1 MENQYLLLVSVLLG
15 MTVGAVVYGVA
26 ATIVSIWSG
35 EPEAA
40 GDARRDSLLFLILRP
55 IAKRIENSKGDAK
68 ELAECRRLLDA
79 AGPFWGGMSAAEVLA
94 VRYLML
100 PLGILWGAVIGGA
113 LELGGLVMLALGLAA
128 ALILRMLPVD
138 ALKRQADRRRRSF
151 MKQLPGALD
160 MLLIA
165 GRAGMDLRNAI
176 LYLADHYIPGAV
188 SEELQRVR
196 RDLAFGASLSDAL
209 MEMAGRLGVT
219 ELTSLVVALTQSLET
234 GTSISDTLSV
244 FTSDLRRRRLLG
256 AKEEAQTATVK
267 IAFPMLLLIIPG
279 IFIVLLGPVLLKLI
293 HSVFSGV

>member
-1 MENQYLLLVSVLLG
+1 MENQYLLLASVLLG

-26 ATIVSIWSG
+26 AKIVSIWSG

-100 PLGILWGAVIGGA
+100 PLGILWSAVIGGA

-234 GTSISDTLSV
+234 GTSMSV

-279 IFIVLLGPVLLKLI
+279 IFIVLLGPVRLKLI

>member
-1 MENQYLLLVSVLLG
+1 MENQYLLLASVLLG
-15 MTVGAVVYGVA
+15 LTVGAVVYGGA
-26 ATIVSIWSG
+26 AKMISAWSG
-35 EPEAA
+35 DAETPE
-40 GDARRDSLLFLILRP
+40 DSRKDSLLFQILRP
-55 IAKRIENSKGDAK
+55 IAKWIEKNGGHAK
-68 ELAECRRLLDA
+68 DLAECRRLLEA

-100 PLGILWGAVIGGA
+100 PLGVLWGAVIGGA

-128 ALILRMLPVD
+128 ALILWMLPLD
-138 ALKRQADRRRRSF
+138 SLKRQAEHRRKNF

-196 RDLAFGASLSDAL
+196 RELLFGSSLSDAL
-209 MEMAGRLGVT
+209 MRMAERLEVT
-219 ELTSLVVALTQSLET
+219 ELTSLAVALTQSLET

-244 FTSDLRRRRLLG
+244 FTADLRRKRLLG

-293 HSVFSGV
+293 HSVFSGM

>member
-26 ATIVSIWSG
+26 AKIVSIWSG

-219 ELTSLVVALTQSLET
+219 ELTSLVVEIGRAH
-234 GTSISDTLSV
+234 V
-244 FTSDLRRRRLLG
+244 
-256 AKEEAQTATVK
+256 
-267 IAFPMLLLIIPG
+267 
-279 IFIVLLGPVLLKLI
+279 
-293 HSVFSGV
+293 

>member
-26 ATIVSIWSG
+26 AKIVSIYQ
-35 EPEAA
+35 EA
-40 GDARRDSLLFLILRP
+40 GGIPQVLSHRLCCFQSVLR
-55 IAKRIENSKGDAK
+55 
-68 ELAECRRLLDA
+68 
-79 AGPFWGGMSAAEVLA
+79 SAAESGTA
-94 VRYLML
+94 VN
-100 PLGILWGAVIGGA
+100 P
-113 LELGGLVMLALGLAA
+113 
-128 ALILRMLPVD
+128 
-138 ALKRQADRRRRSF
+138 

>member
-15 MTVGAVVYGVA
+15 MTAGAVVYGVA
-26 ATIVSIWSG
+26 AKIVSIWSG

-40 GDARRDSLLFLILRP
+40 GDARRDSLLFLILWP

-100 PLGILWGAVIGGA
+100 PLGILWGVVIGGA

-234 GTSISDTLSV
+234 GTSMSV

>member
-1 MENQYLLLVSVLLG
+1 

-26 ATIVSIWSG
+26 AKIVSIWSG

-40 GDARRDSLLFLILRP
+40 GDARRDSLLFLILWP

-100 PLGILWGAVIGGA
+100 PLGILWGVVIGGA

-234 GTSISDTLSV
+234 GTSMSV

>member
-26 ATIVSIWSG
+26 AKIVSIWSG

-234 GTSISDTLSV
+234 GTSMSV

-256 AKEEAQTATVK
+256 AKEEAQTATMK

>member
-26 ATIVSIWSG
+26 AKIVSIWSG

-40 GDARRDSLLFLILRP
+40 GDARRDSLLFLILWP

-100 PLGILWGAVIGGA
+100 PLGILWGVVIGGA

-234 GTSISDTLSV
+234 GTSMSV

>member
-26 ATIVSIWSG
+26 AKIVSIWSG

-113 LELGGLVMLALGLAA
+113 LREGEVVDNRLTGDITLVGNDLCISSGAYLPCGTVAA
-128 ALILRMLPVD
+128 
-138 ALKRQADRRRRSF
+138 
-151 MKQLPGALD
+151 GAYD
-160 MLLIA
+160 EQED
-165 GRAGMDLRNAI
+165 G
-176 LYLADHYIPGAV
+176 
-188 SEELQRVR
+188 
-196 RDLAFGASLSDAL
+196 
-209 MEMAGRLGVT
+209 
-219 ELTSLVVALTQSLET
+219 
-234 GTSISDTLSV
+234 
-244 FTSDLRRRRLLG
+244 
-256 AKEEAQTATVK
+256 
-267 IAFPMLLLIIPG
+267 
-279 IFIVLLGPVLLKLI
+279 
-293 HSVFSGV
+293 